1 MLSWMISRKRELDL
15 QEQAMRRE
23 QEANAL
29 EYEMKRRALQ
39 RDLQDR
45 RRLAATRGTV
55 LCIVGCGLAL
65 GALGVALTTVGV
77 LLRGGPWKAPC
88 IVAGPT
94 CIVMGFLVLLL
105 SVETI
110 IKCRRAQRFQQS
122 DSKETLLERAL
133 HKATGKTTKDT
144 NVDDATTPSK
154 SRRVAP
160 GASGSGVATGDAPGA
175 AGTGANSLLLDPQR
189 LVEPLQVEESA
200 ADT

>member
-1 MLSWMISRKRELDL
+1 MLSWMITRKRELDL
-15 QEQAMRRE
+15 QEQAMRRD

-55 LCIVGCGLAL
+55 LCIVCCGLAL
-65 GALGVALTTVGV
+65 AFLGAALTALGAL
-77 LLRGGPWKAPC
+77 LRAGAPLKAPC

-133 HKATGKTTKDT
+133 HKAAGKTTTTTKDT
-144 NVDDATTPSK
+144 NVDDAAAASPSK
-154 SRRVAP
+154 AAGRA
-160 GASGSGVATGDAPGA
+160 GGQHGGA
-175 AGTGANSLLLDPQR
+175 AASNSLLLDPQR
-189 LVEPLQVEESA
+189 LVEPLQVEEGA
-200 ADT
+200 EAT

>member
-133 HKATGKTTKDT
+133 HKAAGKTTKDT

-154 SRRVAP
+154 RKNAV
-160 GASGSGVATGDAPGA
+160 A
-175 AGTGANSLLLDPQR
+175 AGGAGTSTASNATNSLLLDPQR

-200 ADT
+200 VDT

>member
-45 RRLAATRGTV
+45 RRLAAARGTV

-65 GALGVALTTVGV
+65 GALGAALTTVGV

-94 CIVMGFLVLLL
+94 CIIMGFLVLLL

-133 HKATGKTTKDT
+133 HKATGKTNTKDT
-144 NVDDATTPSK
+144 NVDDATPSK
-154 SRRVAP
+154 SGRVAP
-160 GASGSGVATGDAPGA
+160 GTSGSSSAAAAGA
-175 AGTGANSLLLDPQR
+175 GAGTGANSLLLDPQR
-189 LVEPLQVEESA
+189 LVEPLQVEEGA

>member
-1 MLSWMISRKRELDL
+1 MLSWMITRKRELECQD
-15 QEQAMRRE
+15 QALRRE

-65 GALGVALTTVGV
+65 AALGVALTCVGL
-77 LLRGGPWKAPC
+77 LLRGGPFKAPC
-88 IVAGPT
+88 TVAGPT
-94 CIVMGFLVLLL
+94 CVVMGFLVLLL

-133 HKATGKTTKDT
+133 HKAHKATKDT
-144 NVDDATTPSK
+144 NVDDATAVT
-154 SRRVAP
+154 A
-160 GASGSGVATGDAPGA
+160 ATS
-175 AGTGANSLLLDPQR
+175 NSIVLNPQR
-189 LVEPLQVEESA
+189 LAEPLEMEETKL
-200 ADT
+200 DT

>member
-45 RRLAATRGTV
+45 RRLAAARGTV

-65 GALGVALTTVGV
+65 GALGAALTTVGV
-77 LLRGGPWKAPC
+77 LLRGGSWKAPC

-133 HKATGKTTKDT
+133 HKATGKTSTKDT
-144 NVDDATTPSK
+144 NVDDATPSK
-154 SRRVAP
+154 SGRVAP
-160 GASGSGVATGDAPGA
+160 GTSGSGGA
-175 AGTGANSLLLDPQR
+175 AAGAGATGANALLLDPQR